1 MRVSE
6 SRTMPVMLEILASG
20 ILGGLV
26 GGVLWALLLMFV
38 YAGSGAGFWTPMQAV
53 AAAFVGP
60 TAFASSAAI
69 LLGIAAH
76 LFASMVWGVLF
87 GILAPRNAPWGT
99 AMVGG
104 LIAGVLT
111 ILPMTWGVLASFD
124 PVMFD
129 QVGAIWG
136 AWLVA
141 HVFFGVGLGFVP
153 AFRRWMAGVPE
164 PRAPSYDAAA

>member
-6 SRTMPVMLEILASG
+6 SRTVPVLLEILASG

-38 YAGSGAGFWTPMQAV
+38 YAGTGAGFWTPMQAI

-60 TAFASSAAI
+60 TAFYSSAAI
-69 LLGIAAH
+69 LLGLAAH
-76 LFASMVWGVLF
+76 FFTSMVWGVLF
-87 GILAPRNAPWGT
+87 GILAPRSTPWGL

-111 ILPMTWGVLASFD
+111 ILPMTWGVLSSFD
-124 PVMFD
+124 PVMLE
-129 QVGAIWG
+129 QARHIWG

-153 AFRRWMAGVPE
+153 AFRRWLAGVPE
-164 PRAPSYDAAA
+164 PRPRGLEAP